1 MMFTPRTK
9 PLTVGEEPWAW
20 DVPSVY
26 QCTWWCFWRFYQIFG
41 VYPTYQDRST
51 KSGSYNNANTWMQN
65 YRDPVEPKG
74 LDYKPVAG
82 DIAVY
87 DYGDLG
93 HVIFLETDTMTS
105 EYRSGNPDS
114 FRNAKLGDFKGELLG
129 YLHYPYESIN
139 PVERNENV
147 PQIKATDEQLRIR
160 TQPNLDGEI
169 VGHTKLGFYNVL
181 SETEAR
187 VEDKVKVDGLEKWYE
202 ISKGRYC
209 ANITTE
215 YFMPSG
221 DDFIKEF
228 ERYINGL
235 KTTITKVKDENAD
248 LKADMMKIEEV
259 AEKWN
264 L

>member
-1 MMFTPRTK
+1 MIRTTPVSEGTK
-9 PLTVGEEPWAW
+9 PYAW
-20 DVPSVY
+20 GVESVY
-26 QCTWWCFWRFYQIFG
+26 QCTWYAYYRALENGMSAPCYW
-41 VYPTYQDRST
+41 DRAT
-51 KSGSYNNANTWMQN
+51 KTGSYTNAKDWLEN
-65 YRDPVEPKG
+65 YREPWEVKG
-74 LDYKPVAG
+74 TDYTPKAG

-87 DYGDLG
+87 EWQDLG
-93 HVIFLETDTMTS
+93 HVVFLETDTMTS

-160 TQPNLDGEI
+160 TLPNLDGEI

-187 VEDKVKVDGLEKWYE
+187 VEDKAKVDGLEKWYE

-215 YFMPSG
+215 YFMPTEE
-221 DDFIKEF
+221 DFIKEF
-228 ERYINGL
+228 ERYIVGL
-235 KTTITKVKDENAD
+235 KTTIKNIKDENAE

-259 AEKWN
+259 AEKWKI
-264 L
+264 

>member
-1 MMFTPRTK
+1 MMFEVRTTPVEYGTQPYKWDIKSQYECTWYSYYRA
-9 PLTVGEEPWAW
+9 LEVGMSAPCWWDRATQTGSYTDAKDWLENFREPWEVK
-20 DVPSVY
+20 D
-26 QCTWWCFWRFYQIFG
+26 T
-41 VYPTYQDRST
+41 
-51 KSGSYNNANTWMQN
+51 N
-65 YRDPVEPKG
+65 YT
-74 LDYKPVAG
+74 PVAG
-82 DIAVY
+82 DIVVWDGEY
-87 DYGDLG
+87 G
-93 HVIFLETDTMTS
+93 HVQFMETDSMYS

-114 FRNAKLGDFKGELLG
+114 FSNGKLSQYKGVLLG

-187 VEDKVKVDGLEKWYE
+187 TEDKVKVDGLEKWYE

-221 DDFIKEF
+221 DGFIKEF
-228 ERYINGL
+228 ERYIVGL